1 MIEIGRMLV
10 SLMAIAV
17 TMPLLSAPSMAAR
30 DKQPP
35 CMLLIGSTFM
45 QFSAYQAQSPG
56 MRYCQEI
63 PDVGPATIVLD
74 QADSD
79 LRRMAT
85 DIRIIRNT
93 DESATDSL
101 LTDAAMVPQA
111 LDPITE
117 KHLLP
122 RTYPTGIIELNHT
135 FTNPGQYHAIVIA
148 KNDHGQVY
156 VSQFPFV
163 VGKPSTRLTAILGL
177 TTALAATGVLVLW
190 VYARRRRRLRLG

>member
-1 MIEIGRMLV
+1 MLV
-10 SLMAIAV
+10 SLIAIAM

-30 DKQPP
+30 DKQP
-35 CMLLIGSTFM
+35 CVLQIGETFM

-56 MRYCQEI
+56 MRYCNEI

-79 LRRMAT
+79 LRQMAT
-85 DIRIIRNT
+85 DIRIIRNM
-93 DESATDSL
+93 DEGTADGL
-101 LTDAAMVPQA
+101 LTDAAMVAQA

-117 KHLLP
+117 THILP

-135 FTNPGQYHAIVIA
+135 FTSPGQYHAIVIA

-177 TTALAATGVLVLW
+177 TTALAAAGVLILW
-190 VYARRRRRLRLG
+190 VYARRRRLRLG